1 MIESIHPDAH
11 LEMLLASE
19 ELSEQRKSKLQALHH
34 FCRVRFDRGE
44 RSFQPGEMA
53 RELADAAIMA
63 ASTYMNAATPI
74 YTEFGKV
81 WQSYADVVDLALNL
95 NAPLGHP
102 DAVLV
107 QLLADPKRR
116 GNAASSMRALHKVCR
131 DRFNRGERNFSPAAV
146 GRDAAQ
152 AGIFANAG
160 TLSTTVGSRYAPMLL
175 AWQSLAD
182 EHGPIPVKGIVEG
195 APEIVLRQRLQA
207 PGVKSSTLEL
217 LNRVQEVCQT
227 RFEQGEYDF
236 GTPAMGKA
244 LIEANVFAADRSLTS
259 RLGANERWSSI
270 LDAWQSRADALW
282 IESDPELPPTN
293 PHSVFRRLRGKAK
306 RADKLETLLAVH
318 RVCYL
323 EHASGQKD
331 FSTLTIGKLLAARG
345 VLAERSL
352 YNSLYADLRILT
364 NAWDEYARPWLTK
377 EGAPP
382 PTVRLERRKSHNPDL
397 DWVRRDYPQFEEWR
411 ELASEWLQTAGGGLG
426 QRLAAINAFFEH
438 YLKIEHVPNTPT
450 EFLRRGV
457 PLPDI
462 AVVAS
467 NVSATNGKVT
477 RLNYLHDFF
486 QWVLL
491 RNYSVE
497 ADDGELIVSP
507 AFRNPLAKVAAPRG
521 SGEHSQSVRSPLP
534 YGYIHTLRRKL
545 AQGLNFRDWTFAQ
558 GAQGVEEG
566 EIGRPARDWFE
577 VDRSLI
583 NEDDSDCVWRVR
595 KLKKGRVVYQ
605 MWSPVRWVALLT
617 KLLLPLRTGQIRLL
631 DSGESDTWKYEAG
644 QWRLS
649 DHPLAEKSVRKPWHQ
664 GVFRRHIDP
673 AKREADSTLLYISTN
688 KTADMEKDG
697 PYKGYTIPWFVA
709 PDKLDDVFYWL
720 EKLRD
725 WQSKYNPI
733 KRRVEWSE
741 LGDKHINAK
750 TDGQLASYSPACFLF
765 RLPEEPPELRG
776 LPVTDGVLAY
786 AWANLL
792 EDLQTE
798 LAAKGETH
806 PGGQPIIFMGRDE
819 KGRIAFNDFP
829 LHSLRVSLI
838 TAFALDGGVPFAILQ
853 KVVGH
858 ARLLMT
864 LYYTKPGQAR
874 MTRVLTEAAAK
885 LDRNKE
891 ESIHA
896 FLLDVDH
903 DTLVKKGISNNP
915 AALAAAIPIRPADRN
930 PAGWMLMHHGL
941 CLVGGNVSEIEDN
954 KKIGGCYNGGQDIG
968 SPGHPMNGPVPGGSR
983 NCVRCRWFVT
993 EPHYLAAL
1001 AAHFNTIAY
1010 HLDES
1015 RNRMM
1020 GAERTYQELLRQKAE
1035 QEFAGSV
1042 FTEQKQLL
1050 RAERI
1055 MESTMREFSD
1065 RAEDLVATW
1074 RLIERC
1080 KNVLNSGPADGW
1092 QLVIQGAAGDVEAVF
1107 EETESELLQL
1117 CGVCDNVELYPDLEA
1132 DKAVLRRSQLLDSAL
1147 YNEGLPPMFLKLS
1160 QEEQLKV
1167 GNAFMRSLSRHIS
1180 PDSPFVGQ
1188 RKVVEVIDAGGKLG
1202 KSLGIN
1208 LVETVSKLNMGS
1220 TTPHRMKVEVVEE

>member
-1 MIESIHPDAH
+1 MSGPLHPDAH

-19 ELSEQRKSKLQALHH
+19 NLSEQKKSKLQALHQ
-34 FCRVRFDRGE
+34 FCRSRFDRGE

-53 RELADAAIMA
+53 RELSTAGIMA
-63 ASTYMNAATPI
+63 ASSYMNSSSPT
-74 YTEFGKV
+74 YVEFGKV
-81 WQSYADVVDLALNL
+81 WQDYADVVDLALDP
-95 NAPLGHP
+95 NAPPGHP
-102 DAVLV
+102 AAVLV

-116 GNAASSMRALHKVCR
+116 GNAASAMRALYKVCR
-131 DRFNRGERNFSPAAV
+131 DRFSRGERNFSPAAV
-146 GRDAAQ
+146 GRDAAE
-152 AGIFANAG
+152 AGVFVKAG
-160 TLSTTVGSRYAPMLL
+160 GLSTKAGSRYADLLL
-175 AWQSLAD
+175 AWQAMAD
-182 EHGPIPVKGIVEG
+182 KCEPIFPEGPANSSPD
-195 APEIVLRQRLQA
+195 AVLQQRLQER
-207 PGVKSSTLEL
+207 GVKSSTLKL
-217 LNRVQEVCQT
+217 LNRVQEVCQA
-227 RFEQGEYDF
+227 RFEQGQYDF
-236 GTPAMGKA
+236 GTTAIAKA
-244 LIEANVFAADRSLTS
+244 LIEAKVFSAGPSLVN
-259 RLGANERWSSI
+259 RLRVDERWYSI
-270 LDAWQSRADALW
+270 LQAWQSRADALW
-282 IESDPELPPTN
+282 IDSDPELPPTN
-293 PHSVFRRLRGKAK
+293 PHSVFRRLRGKVK
-306 RADKLETLLAVH
+306 RADKLETLLGVH

-323 EHASGQKD
+323 EHASGHKD
-331 FSTLTIGKLLAARG
+331 FSLLTIGKLLAARG
-345 VLAERSL
+345 ILAERSL
-352 YNSLYADLRILT
+352 YNTVYADLRILT
-364 NAWDEYARPWLTK
+364 NAWDEYARPWLTM

-397 DWVRRDYPQFEEWR
+397 DWVRRDYPQFEKWR

-426 QRLAAINAFFEH
+426 QRLAAINAFFEN
-438 YLKIEHVPNTPT
+438 YLTIEYVPSTPA

-467 NVSATNGKVT
+467 NVSAANGKVT

-491 RNYSVE
+491 RDFSVE

-507 AFRNPLAKVAAPRG
+507 AFRNPLARATALRG
-521 SGEHSQSVRSPLP
+521 GERSQSVRSPLP

-545 AQGLNFRDWTFAQ
+545 AQGVTFRDWTFAQ
-558 GAQGVEEG
+558 GAQGVAEG

-583 NEDDSDCVWRVR
+583 DEDDSDCVWRVR
-595 KLKKGRVVYQ
+595 KLQNGRLVYQ
-605 MWSPVRWVALLT
+605 MWSPVRWVALLI
-617 KLLLPLRTGQIRLL
+617 KLLLPLRTGQVRLL
-631 DSGESDTWKYEAG
+631 DSGESDTWKYEDG
-644 QWRLS
+644 QWRLN
-649 DHPLAEKSVRKPWHQ
+649 DHPLADKTVREPWQQ

-673 AKREADSTLLYISTN
+673 SKREADSTVLYITTN
-688 KTADMEKDG
+688 KTADMDKDG
-697 PYKGYTIPWFVA
+697 PYKGYTIPWFAA
-709 PDKLDDVFYWL
+709 PDKLDNVFYWL

-733 KRRVEWSE
+733 KRRTEWSE
-741 LGDKHINAK
+741 LGGKHINAK

-776 LPVTDGVLAY
+776 LPVSDGVLAY

-792 EDLQTE
+792 EGLQNE

-806 PGGQPIIFMGRDE
+806 PGGQSIIFIGRDD
-819 KGRIAFNDFP
+819 KGRIVFNDFP

-853 KVVGH
+853 KLVGH

-874 MTRVLTEAAAK
+874 MTRVLTEAAAN

-915 AALAAAIPIRPADRN
+915 AALAAAIPIRPTDRN

-954 KKIGGCYNGGQDIG
+954 KKIGGCYNGGPDIG

-1001 AAHFNTIAY
+1001 AAHFNTTAY

-1020 GAERTYQELLRQKAE
+1020 GAERAYQELLRQKAE

-1042 FTEQKQLL
+1042 FLERKQLL

-1065 RAEDLVATW
+1065 CAEDLVATW

-1092 QLVIQGAAGDVEAVF
+1092 QLVIQGALGDVEAIF

-1167 GNAFMRSLSRHIS
+1167 GNAFMRTLSRHIS
-1180 PDSPFVGQ
+1180 PDSPFIGQ

-1202 KSLGIN
+1202 ESLGIN
-1208 LVETVSKLNMGS
+1208 LVDAVSKLNMGS
-1220 TTPHRMKVEVVEE
+1220 ATQHPIKMEIVKK